1 MSRSESGHSNE
12 SNDSEQARKVLIFQ
26 KKQMS
31 NYETKT
37 LVKSDQASS
46 KQNTDDI
53 KMLKRILM
61 KTSTERNKA
70 ELEILSEILKKN
82 KFIQEKGLK

>member
-1 MSRSESGHSNE
+1 MSRSESGDS
-12 SNDSEQARKVLIFQ
+12 SDSEQARKVLMFQ

-46 KQNTDDI
+46 K
-53 KMLKRILM
+53 
-61 KTSTERNKA
+61 
-70 ELEILSEILKKN
+70 
-82 KFIQEKGLK
+82 

>member
-1 MSRSESGHSNE
+1 
-12 SNDSEQARKVLIFQ
+12 
-26 KKQMS
+26 MS

-37 LVKSDQASS
+37 VVKSDQASS
-46 KQNTDDI
+46 KKNTDDI

-61 KTSTERNKA
+61 KPSSERNKA